1 MQKYII
7 GAVALM
13 AMCSCG
19 HSGAEHNHDAHEAET
34 AAHAEPAGH
43 DHEHEHGHEGHE
55 GHAHAG
61 GEIILEP
68 EVAAR
73 FGVRV
78 DTVAPGDFA
87 TTLRASGTVM
97 ASGESD
103 AVVSAPTAGIVHFAG
118 GMNPG
123 RDVGRG
129 AVIATIDAR
138 GMAGGDANAAAKA
151 ALEAAKTEYER
162 IESLYAK
169 QMATVG
175 ERNAALAS
183 YRAAQAAYS
192 PSASTGRATSPIA
205 GTVTA
210 LAVREGQY
218 VNAGDI
224 IANVAAKGNL
234 TLRIDIPQK
243 YYSSASSFG
252 DAVLEL
258 SYLPAPVSV
267 SELGGKRLGATPM
280 PQGGSSAYVPV
291 YFSVPRGSGIIP
303 GSTFA
308 AYLVGAPRTG
318 VITLPVG
325 ALSEQQGQYFVYEK
339 LDAEGYA
346 KIPVTVGATDGR
358 RVEIVSGVHQGMP
371 VVTEGTTTVRLA
383 ESSGN
388 IPEGHTHNH

>member
-1 MQKYII
+1 MLILQKQTTMQKYII
-7 GAVALM
+7 GIVAVL

-19 HSGAEHNHDAHEAET
+19 HSGDGHNHEEHAAEV
-34 AAHAEPAGH
+34 ADEHAGH
-43 DHEHEHGHEGHE
+43 NHGHE

-68 EVAAR
+68 ETAER
-73 FGVRV
+73 FGVCV
-78 DTVAPGDFA
+78 DTVAAGDFT

-103 AVVSAPTAGIVHFAG
+103 AVVSAPTAGIVHFAA

-123 RDVGRG
+123 KDVGRG
-129 AVIATIDAR
+129 TVVATIDAR
-138 GMAGGDANAAAKA
+138 NITGGDANAVAKV

-162 IESLYAK
+162 IESLYEK
-169 QMATVG
+169 QRATVG
-175 ERNAALAS
+175 ERNAALES
-183 YRAAQAAYS
+183 YLAAQAAYS
-192 PSASTGRATSPIA
+192 PAASSGRATSPIA

-218 VNAGDI
+218 VGAGDI
-224 IANVAAKGNL
+224 IANVAAKGDL

-243 YYSSASSFG
+243 YYFSAASFG
-252 DAVLEL
+252 DAVIEL

-267 SELGGKRLGATPM
+267 RELGGKRLGTAPM
-280 PQGGSSAYVPV
+280 PQGGASAYVPV

-303 GSTFA
+303 GSIFS
-308 AYLVGAPRTG
+308 AYLIGSPRQG

-325 ALSEQQGQYFVYEK
+325 AFSEQQGQYFVYEQ

-358 RVEIVSGVHQGMP
+358 RMEVISGVHPGMA
-371 VVTEGTTTVRLA
+371 VVVEGATTVRLA

-388 IPEGHTHNH
+388 IPEGHSHNH